1 MPVTVRGAYSGKV
14 SPAGWTTIAWP
25 AGTAVGDLAW
35 VHCGGSLSPLGPD
48 SFGWLPVGHKAWWK
62 ILSASDLSAS
72 LTVSAS
78 HVKLVTFAGAG
89 QIGRTSSQSGLTI
102 QTNGSMLLVDGARQ
116 SSGMA
121 PATWRQGAEWQDENR
136 WWQAVFT
143 VPCDAGYVSL
153 PGVASGT
160 ECYSYEV
167 QPPSTTLPPPT
178 LVEPAAASHVDA
190 TLPIVLSWESPHKLT
205 PAGVDDQYQVKV
217 ITGGV
222 TRWVKGDGSLS
233 TTEWPISM
241 SGTDVLSITLPEST
255 LTANAAYTWS
265 VGTQWGPDWV
275 WSPERA
281 LYPDAPPTMSTPTV
295 SSPAGDLSP
304 TVSWTASPGT
314 GVITAHRVWHMP
326 AAATEPGAGALWDSG
341 VIQNAPG
348 PDTAPPDSP
357 WTNGQS
363 LKAWVRVYQTGGV
376 SKTAVSASFTVSWTP
391 PATPTLAVTAGSP
404 VQVVVS
410 GVTVGN
416 VVQIEQALD
425 GVTWTPLTSRTAT
438 TTTMTVS
445 SVLAA
450 NGTAVKIRARQGSI
464 VEGVPMTSAWSTEQ
478 TVTATPDGCWLVDDT
493 DRATALKVSP
503 VTDTRRGIVQGITA
517 TYGLGATRAR
527 VDSTPQAGERG
538 ELVLATD
545 TLDERAELLAWL
557 KDRSVWWIALCPDD
571 GQPHRPIRAARVSPP
586 EWERLAQTAL
596 SSIYHLPISW
606 VEQA

>member
-1 MPVTVRGAYSGKV
+1 M
-14 SPAGWTTIAWP
+14 
-25 AGTAVGDLAW
+25 
-35 VHCGGSLSPLGPD
+35 
-48 SFGWLPVGHKAWWK
+48 
-62 ILSASDLSAS
+62 
-72 LTVSAS
+72 
-78 HVKLVTFAGAG
+78 
-89 QIGRTSSQSGLTI
+89 
-102 QTNGSMLLVDGARQ
+102 
-116 SSGMA
+116 
-121 PATWRQGAEWQDENR
+121 
-136 WWQAVFT
+136 
-143 VPCDAGYVSL
+143 
-153 PGVASGT
+153 
-160 ECYSYEV
+160 
-167 QPPSTTLPPPT
+167 
-178 LVEPAAASHVDA
+178 
-190 TLPIVLSWESPHKLT
+190 LSWESPHKLT

-233 TTEWPISM
+233 TTEWPFSM
-241 SGTDVLSITLPEST
+241 SGTGVLSITLPEST

-265 VGTQWGPDWV
+265 VGTQWGAGWM

-281 LYPDAPPTMSTPTV
+281 LHPDAPPTVSTPTV

-314 GVITAHRVWHMP
+314 GVITAHRVWLMP
-326 AAATEPGAGALWDSG
+326 AAATEPGDGALWDSG
-341 VIQNAPG
+341 VIQNATG

-363 LKAWVRVYQTGGV
+363 LKAWVRAYQTGGV
-376 SKTAVSASFTVSWTP
+376 SKTAVSAAFTVSWTP

-404 VQVVVS
+404 VQVVVF

-425 GVTWTPLTSRTAT
+425 GVTWTPLTSQTAT
-438 TTTMTVS
+438 ATTMTVT

-545 TLDERAELLAWL
+545 TLAERAALLAWL
-557 KDRSVWWIALCPDD
+557 TDRSVWWIALCPDD
-571 GQPHRPIRAARVSPP
+571 GQPHRPIRAARVSAP

>member
-1 MPVTVRGAYSGKV
+1 MAVTVRGAYSGKV

-48 SFGWLPVGHKAWWK
+48 SFGWLPVGHKSWWK
-62 ILSASDLSAS
+62 ILSSSDLSAS

-160 ECYSYEV
+160 VCYSYEV

-205 PAGVDDQYQVKV
+205 PAGLDDQYQVKV

-241 SGTDVLSITLPEST
+241 SGTDVLSITLPAST

-281 LYPDAPPTMSTPTV
+281 LYPDAPPTVSTPTV

-314 GVITAHRVWHMP
+314 GVITSHRVWLMP

-341 VIQNAPG
+341 VVQTATG

-363 LKAWVRVYQTGGV
+363 LKAWVRAYQTGGV
-376 SKTAVSASFTVSWTP
+376 SKTAVSAAFTVSWTP

-410 GVTVGN
+410 GVTAGN

-438 TTTMTVS
+438 ATTMTVS

-493 DRATALKVSP
+493 DRATVLKVSP

-545 TLDERAELLAWL
+545 TLAERAELLTWL
-557 KDRSVWWIALCPDD
+557 TDRSVWWIVMCPDD

-606 VEQA
+606 VEQ

>member
-1 MPVTVRGAYSGKV
+1 
-14 SPAGWTTIAWP
+14 
-25 AGTAVGDLAW
+25 
-35 VHCGGSLSPLGPD
+35 
-48 SFGWLPVGHKAWWK
+48 
-62 ILSASDLSAS
+62 
-72 LTVSAS
+72 
-78 HVKLVTFAGAG
+78 
-89 QIGRTSSQSGLTI
+89 
-102 QTNGSMLLVDGARQ
+102 
-116 SSGMA
+116 
-121 PATWRQGAEWQDENR
+121 
-136 WWQAVFT
+136 
-143 VPCDAGYVSL
+143 
-153 PGVASGT
+153 
-160 ECYSYEV
+160 
-167 QPPSTTLPPPT
+167 
-178 LVEPAAASHVDA
+178 
-190 TLPIVLSWESPHKLT
+190 
-205 PAGVDDQYQVKV
+205 
-217 ITGGV
+217 V
-222 TRWVKGDGSLS
+222 TRWVKADGSLS
-233 TTEWPISM
+233 TTEWSIPM
-241 SGTDVLSITLPEST
+241 SGTGVLSISLPAST

-265 VGTQWGPDWV
+265 VGTQWVSGWM

-281 LYPDAPPTMSTPTV
+281 IYPDTPPTVSTPTV

-304 TVSWTASPGT
+304 TVSWTATPGT
-314 GVITAHRVWHMP
+314 GVITAYRVWILP
-326 AAATEPGAGALWDSG
+326 STSNDASAALWDSG
-341 VIQNAPG
+341 VIQNAG
-348 PDTAPPDSP
+348 TSITAPPSTP

-363 LKAWVRVYQTGGV
+363 LKAWVQVYQSGGV
-376 SKTAVSASFTVSWTP
+376 SKRVSSGAFGATFTVSWTP
-391 PATPTLAVTAGSP
+391 PATPTLTVTAGSP

-416 VVQIEQALD
+416 IVQIEQALD

-438 TTTMTVS
+438 ATTMTVT

-517 TYGLGATRAR
+517 TYGLGATQAR

-545 TLDERAELLAWL
+545 TLVERAALLSWL
-557 KDRSVWWIALCPDD
+557 KDRSVWWIAMCPDN

>member
-14 SPAGWTTIAWP
+14 SPAGWTTITWP
-25 AGTAVGDLAW
+25 AGTAEGDLAW

-48 SFGWLPVGHKAWWK
+48 SFGWVPVGHKAWWK
-62 ILSASDLSAS
+62 ILSSSDLSAS

-102 QTNGSMLLVDGARQ
+102 QNNGSVLLVDGARQ

-121 PATWRQGAEWQDENR
+121 PATWRQGAEWQDENN

-143 VPCDAGYVSL
+143 VACDAGYVSL

-160 ECYSYEV
+160 DCYSYEV
-167 QPPSTTLPPPT
+167 QPPSTTYPPPT
-178 LVEPAAASHVDA
+178 LVEPAAGAHVDA
-190 TLPIVLSWESPHKLT
+190 TLPIVLSWESPHKTT
-205 PAGVDDQYQVKV
+205 PAGVDDMYQVV
-217 ITGGV
+217 VTGA
-222 TRWVKGDGSLS
+222 WVRADGSLS
-233 TTEWPISM
+233 ATEWSIPM
-241 SGTDVLSITLPEST
+241 SGTGVLSITLPAST

-265 VGTQWGPDWV
+265 VGTQWVSGWMWAPL
-275 WSPERA
+275 RA
-281 LYPDAPPTMSTPTV
+281 LYPDAPPTVSTPTV

-314 GVITAHRVWHMP
+314 GVITSHRVWIMP

-341 VIQNAPG
+341 VVQTAAG

-376 SKTAVSASFTVSWTP
+376 SKTAASAAFMVSWTP
-391 PATPTLAVTAGSP
+391 PATPGLTVTAGSP

-416 VVQIEQALD
+416 VVQVEQALD

-438 TTTMTVS
+438 ATTMTVT

-450 NGTAVKIRARQGSI
+450 NGTPVKLRARQGSI
-464 VEGVPMTSAWSTEQ
+464 VEGVPMTSAWSTVQ

-503 VTDTRRGIVQGITA
+503 VTDERRGIVQGITA
-517 TYGLGATRAR
+517 TYGLGATQAR

-545 TLDERAELLAWL
+545 TLVERAELLAWL
-557 KDRSVWWIALCPDD
+557 KDRSVWWIAMCPDD

-596 SSIYHLPISW
+596 SSIYHLPVSW

>member
-1 MPVTVRGAYSGKV
+1 
-14 SPAGWTTIAWP
+14 
-25 AGTAVGDLAW
+25 
-35 VHCGGSLSPLGPD
+35 
-48 SFGWLPVGHKAWWK
+48 
-62 ILSASDLSAS
+62 
-72 LTVSAS
+72 
-78 HVKLVTFAGAG
+78 VKLVTFAGAG

-190 TLPIVLSWESPHKLT
+190 TLPIELSWESPHKLT

-233 TTEWPISM
+233 TTAWPISM

-265 VGTQWGPDWV
+265 VGTQWGPSWV

-314 GVITAHRVWHMP
+314 GVITSHRVWLMP

-363 LKAWVRVYQTGGV
+363 LKAWVRAYQTGGV

-478 TVTATPDGCWLVDDT
+478 TVTATPDGCWLVDDV
-493 DRATALKVSP
+493 DRATALKISP

-545 TLDERAELLAWL
+545 TLVERAALLSWL

-606 VEQA
+606 VEQT

>member
-48 SFGWLPVGHKAWWK
+48 SFGWLPVGHKSWWK
-62 ILSASDLSAS
+62 ILSSSDLSAS
-72 LTVSAS
+72 LTVSAA

-121 PATWRQGAEWQDENR
+121 PATYRQGAEWQDENN

-160 ECYSYEV
+160 VCYSYEV

-205 PAGVDDQYQVKV
+205 PAGLDDQYQVKV

-233 TTEWPISM
+233 PTEWPVSM

-281 LYPDAPPTMSTPTV
+281 LYPDAPPTVSTPTV

-314 GVITAHRVWHMP
+314 GVITAHRVWLMP

-341 VIQNAPG
+341 VVQTATG

-376 SKTAVSASFTVSWTP
+376 AKTASSAAFTVSWTP
-391 PATPTLAVTAGSP
+391 PATPTLTVTAGSP

-425 GVTWTPLTSRTAT
+425 GATWTPLTSRTAT
-438 TTTMTVS
+438 ATTMTVS

-545 TLDERAELLAWL
+545 TLVERAELLTWL

-606 VEQA
+606 VEQ

>member
-14 SPAGWTTIAWP
+14 SPAGWTTITWP
-25 AGTAVGDLAW
+25 AGTAEGDLAW

-48 SFGWLPVGHKAWWK
+48 SFGWVPVGHKAWWK
-62 ILSASDLSAS
+62 ILSSSDLSAS

-102 QTNGSMLLVDGARQ
+102 QNNGSVLLVDGARQ

-121 PATWRQGAEWQDENR
+121 PATWRQGSEWQDENN
-136 WWQAVFT
+136 WWQATFT

-160 ECYSYEV
+160 DCYSYEV
-167 QPPSTTLPPPT
+167 QPPSTTYPPPT
-178 LVEPAAASHVDA
+178 LVEPAAGAHVDA
-190 TLPIVLSWESPHKLT
+190 TLPIVLSWESPHKTT
-205 PAGVDDQYQVKV
+205 PAGVDDMYQVV
-217 ITGGV
+217 VTGA
-222 TRWVKGDGSLS
+222 WVRADGSLS
-233 TTEWPISM
+233 ATEWSIPM
-241 SGTDVLSITLPEST
+241 SGTGVLSITLPAST

-265 VGTQWGPDWV
+265 VGTQWVSGWMWAPL
-275 WSPERA
+275 RA
-281 LYPDAPPTMSTPTV
+281 LYPDAPPTVSTPTV

-314 GVITAHRVWHMP
+314 GVITSHRVWIMP

-341 VIQNAPG
+341 VVQTAAG

-376 SKTAVSASFTVSWTP
+376 SKTAASAAFMVSWTP
-391 PATPTLAVTAGSP
+391 PATPGLTVTAGSP

-416 VVQIEQALD
+416 VVQVEQALD

-438 TTTMTVS
+438 ATTMTVT

-450 NGTAVKIRARQGSI
+450 NGTPVKLRARQGSI
-464 VEGVPMTSAWSTEQ
+464 VEGVPMTSAWSTVQ

-503 VTDTRRGIVQGITA
+503 VTDERRGIVQGITA
-517 TYGLGATRAR
+517 TYGLGATQAR

-545 TLDERAELLAWL
+545 TLVERAELLAWL
-557 KDRSVWWIALCPDD
+557 KDRSVWWIVMCPDD

-596 SSIYHLPISW
+596 SSIYHLPVSW